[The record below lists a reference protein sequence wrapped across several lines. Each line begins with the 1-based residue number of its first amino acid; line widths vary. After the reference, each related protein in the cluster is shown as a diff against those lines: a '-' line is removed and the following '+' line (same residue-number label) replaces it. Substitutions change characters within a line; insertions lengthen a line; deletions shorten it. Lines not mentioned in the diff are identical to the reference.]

1 MSKQAHQAR
10 CLIEQVMREDGTSVS
25 PQYLFD
31 IEVRHVPAHH
41 VRREMAW
48 VLDLDQDAFLASAGA
63 AETPVREYPA
73 ACPQR
78 TEAVTKLFR
87 AAQER
92 GFEDWDHLRQGL
104 RTRQ

>member
-10 CLIEQVMREDGTSVS
+10 CLIEQVMREDGTS
-25 PQYLFD
+25 
-31 IEVRHVPAHH
+31 IHVM
-41 VRREMAW
+41 REMAW

-63 AETPVREYPA
+63 AETPVREYLA